1 MRRNQISDND
11 VICIRKRKEVVAI
24 AKILVKR
31 QRPLDDRGS
40 SSNATTTSL
49 YAMPKLRNKKD
60 KPEITVQTANDSR
73 ASGIR
78 LIAALPIG

>member
-1 MRRNQISDND
+1 MRRNQISDNG
-11 VICIRKRKEVVAI
+11 VICISKRMEVVVI

-31 QRPLDDRGS
+31 QRLLDESGL

-49 YAMPKLRNKKD
+49 YAMPKLRSKKD
-60 KPEITVQTANDSR
+60 KPEITVQVASDSR